1 MGVCPELWGF
11 PVSNTKIYAA
21 GVLPTENLNVVRPAD
36 QRSGSGLRPEIFTPG
51 QRRQALIKLMT
62 VWAPYLSAS
71 EVVLVG
77 WLLANT
83 VCRDRPFGFYS
94 LPQLVNGVPNH
105 RDGGMWTAGTGLS
118 EPTVRRTI
126 ASCIAKGLIHTCR
139 DPRGTRFTVE
149 LSWKPAAGLAADS
162 NVVTLN
168 IPRSRRNASVQP
180 AAHMQADVSDEWDAP
195 GGNQNDQE
203 GVINLI
209 TGAFQN
215 DHPSI
220 GKPTNQDTIQGEDC
234 DAVAS
239 RPVALPEVRI
249 RKRPTA
255 PGTSLNLPR
264 SGFGKVDASPRCAA
278 PPPAEPAR
286 FEPRTNVAD
295 AIKAAGEA
303 RKARLAEARKRI
315 DVRAYA
321 TTWLGA
327 WGDTYPGTPCPG
339 WSEKVGGMLKKSLKA
354 YWLKGQEHR
363 VHDFLDWSVRNW
375 DVILAAKLAWMR
387 QSAPPAL
394 PCIEFVARFL
404 RNFQEAWGEQ
414 EELKFR
420 GTQPGQKQAAY
431 ALAKREGITID
442 VALARVI
449 AREASEKTL
458 REVNEVAAR
467 ASRDKRIAK
476 LAADRAAG
484 ATRFTR
490 ENPHPRAHEN
500 IRERIPVPTVTPE
513 MAILQPIAFDP
524 ELLK

>member
-1 MGVCPELWGF
+1 MPNEGVRLHEFTLPE
-11 PVSNTKIYAA
+11 K
-21 GVLPTENLNVVRPAD
+21 
-36 QRSGSGLRPEIFTPG
+36 Q
-51 QRRQALIKLMT
+51 QAFVTLMT
-62 VWAPYLSAS
+62 VWAPHMSAS
-71 EVVLVG
+71 EVVFIG

-83 VCRDRPFGFYS
+83 VSRGKRSGAYS
-94 LPQLVNGVPNH
+94 LPQLINGVPNH

-126 ASCIAKGLIHTCR
+126 ASCTAKGLIHTCR
-139 DPRGTRFTVE
+139 DPRGTRFTVV
-149 LSWKPAAGLAADS
+149 LTWNPATGQAEES

-168 IPRSRRNASVQP
+168 LPRSRRNASAQP
-180 AAHMQADVSDEWDAP
+180 AADMQADVPEEWDAP
-195 GGNQNDQE
+195 GGDQNDQE

-209 TGAFQN
+209 TGACQN
-215 DHPSI
+215 DHSSI

-239 RPVALPEVRI
+239 RPVVLPEVRI

-286 FEPRTNVAD
+286 FEPRTNLAD

-327 WGDTYPGTPCPG
+327 WGDTYLGTPCPG

-354 YWLKGQEHR
+354 YWLKGHEHR
-363 VHDFLDWSVRNW
+363 VHDFLEWSVRNW
-375 DVILAAKLAWMR
+375 DVILAAKLSWMR
-387 QSAPPAL
+387 QSPPPAL

-420 GTQPGQKQAAY
+420 GTEPGQKQAAF

-449 AREASEKTL
+449 ARDASEKTM

-467 ASRDKRIAK
+467 ANRDKRIAK
-476 LAADRAAG
+476 LAADRVAG

-500 IRERIPVPTVTPE
+500 VYERIPVPTVTPE
-513 MAILQPIAFDP
+513 MSVLQPIAFDP